1 MTEQNPPASQPNPEK
16 QPTPQTPPPKKKKSW
31 VKRILIGVGIIIVL
45 LIVLVLLAPTIAST
59 GLVRGI
65 VVSKVNDNLNGKVQ
79 INDWHLGWTGGLVVD
94 GVRVFDDQNKQIL
107 ELRKAATQLS
117 LLDAIKGKLDLGKT
131 SVEGLDF
138 TFVQYPDG
146 TNNFAK
152 LAKQAPTETKPKG
165 EKPKKNEQPSK
176 LPNVTGDFSVDARG
190 TIVSPGQPTVHLN
203 NSQIHAVI
211 TNINDPIEQSA
222 KLEVQ
227 VENGKPGTIDAS
239 GTVDAIDNNEVDV
252 KKLVADEKVLIQ
264 SVDISAANPFL
275 VASKVSLAGLANGSL
290 ELNAKGI
297 DSGNVDGQ
305 LGIDQLVAS
314 GEALKGDTYKTT
326 KLLIPIKASRTMGP
340 DGAQIAVDAL
350 SAQFDQGK
358 IDITAHA
365 PEKSLT
371 ELANLIPAAIG
382 SAMGK
387 PATQEYVL
395 AGGAG
400 SAKVVAN
407 INLAALSAQLPNTI
421 GLQKG
426 VVIEKGILAHTT
438 DLAFAADA
446 AKIHTS
452 TDITD
457 VSGTNNGKPVTL
469 DPIHAGVDLN
479 AIPGKQPQLADVKL
493 DVKSGFATVNGGGPN
508 LSKLNINGN
517 FDLAKGQQQ
526 GEQFVDLSKI
536 INGPDSPQ
544 KVSVSGI
551 GTLALT
557 TNGDLLA
564 ESGNAAV
571 TANVTLNNIK
581 ATGIQSLPAP
591 VEQDQLRF
599 TSSATLVKAQNV
611 MQAIQKLAVALQT
624 GDAQQPT
631 VDVALAG
638 DVNLPHDNTK
648 LTAPNFELTK
658 FNVSDLKKAQDQF
671 GAFVPALQQQ
681 GISINNGALYV
692 SAGGT
697 YDGNTFKLTKPLSL
711 SMRSVQMTK
720 ATTQP
725 SAQPVVVLNK
735 QNMKVDIA
743 GEVKTAGGVGANLS
757 TLSVT
762 TDPPLFAV
770 SKSGDQPLVVQMS
783 DQGALQDGKGT
794 LALSADL
801 KKLND
806 VAQAFGGQV
815 KAKSASAGEVTS
827 GTLSANVA
835 LNHPAGQG
843 TSIDLTGNVDNLS
856 IATAQKPITN
866 EKITLALSAASPE
879 DFSSVS
885 VTKGNINSSF
895 ANVNIGP
902 TTIQLTNKANPTTKP
917 STFDMLQKAAIDV
930 NVPDLAKLYTVAQT
944 FSPPSTQPAATTQPV
959 EPLDITSG
967 SMSAKLNVA
976 RNGNTTTVNVTD
988 TQISDLALKR
998 GAKSYKFA
1006 KPITLALAADLA
1018 AATTVD
1024 SLTVSQ
1030 LSGDLGGVAMLSMP
1044 TKIAVTNLQS
1054 DKPSANGAIGLT
1066 GSLANVTPLL
1076 AVVQGGDELPYR
1088 GDFAIAQNI
1097 ATKDNNVTLKGDI
1110 TTKQF
1115 QVLDA
1120 SDRSKVVF
1128 SEPVVS
1134 ISNDLVADLAQ
1145 KNATINT
1152 LSVDMPESK
1161 AVGLKLTG
1169 AVKDWETKREIDSS
1183 NPIKLQLAY
1192 DLAKIWPIVHPML
1205 VTPGQEDQFKD
1216 LKIAGKYE
1224 KQFNVSGSFP
1234 ATSTP
1239 KDPAIKHLTAGGEFV
1254 LDLLNTSGAD
1264 IQKLAIPIHLYDG
1277 KVAIEYADRPRG
1289 KNAAEDA
1296 VFNGGTLRLS
1306 GLTVDLT
1313 SDQPRL
1319 WSPKNQVLV
1328 NNASINQLLGDTLG
1342 KYVNPVFAN
1351 NKRAQGL
1358 LAVTLQ
1364 ECRGLALGQDMKTEK
1379 SGDAKIVFSLTDM
1392 DIANPLGPLIG
1403 KEFAGALNVAG
1414 SLFGSDTD
1422 ITAGQSDT
1430 FDGEIKNGVVSIH
1443 KGITTT
1449 DVTFMLT
1456 DPGVAQAN
1464 AESKPGQ
1471 KKPKPTLMPM
1481 SFKGD
1486 IRLSDLKQNLDVNIA
1501 SGLIGKFLGKKLG
1514 TKLAEALPGGLPLKM
1529 TGTTP
1534 QTKVSFSKDIITK
1547 SLIGGDLGN
1556 LLGGKNKNNATQDG
1570 SKNPNDVGGI
1580 IGDILGGNKD
1590 QQNSD
1595 SGSSSK
1601 KKKKP

>member
-1 MTEQNPPASQPNPEK
+1 MTEQTPPTSQSNPEK

-31 VKRILIGVGIIIVL
+31 VKRILIGVGVIIVL
-45 LIVLVLLAPTIAST
+45 LIVVVLLAPTIAST
-59 GLVRGI
+59 GAVRGI

-79 INDWHLGWTGGLVVD
+79 INDWHLGWTGGLVVE

-152 LAKQAPTETKPKG
+152 LARQTPKETKPKE
-165 EKPKKNEQPSK
+165 EKPKTTTSEQASK
-176 LPNVTGDFSVDARG
+176 LPNVTGDFTVDARG

-203 NSQIHAVI
+203 NSNIHAVV
-211 TNINDPIEQSA
+211 TNINDPIQQEA

-264 SVDISAANPFL
+264 SLDISAANPFL

-290 ELNAKGI
+290 QLNAKGI

-305 LGIDQLVAS
+305 LGIDQLVAT
-314 GEALKGDTYKTT
+314 GDALKGDTYKTS
-326 KLLIPIKASRTMGP
+326 KLLVPIKASRTMGP
-340 DGAQIAVDAL
+340 DGPQIAVDAL
-350 SAQFDQGK
+350 SVQFDQGK
-358 IDITAHA
+358 IDVTAHA

-371 ELANLIPAAIG
+371 ELANLIPAAVG

-395 AGGAG
+395 GGGAG
-400 SAKVVAN
+400 NAKVVAN

-426 VVIEKGILAHTT
+426 VVIDKGNLAHTT
-438 DLAFAADA
+438 DLSFASDA

-457 VSGTNNGKPVTL
+457 VSGSNNGKPVTL

-479 AIPGKQPQLADVKL
+479 AIPGKQPQLSDLKL
-493 DVKSGFATVNGGGPN
+493 DVKSGFATIDGGGAN
-508 LSKLNINGN
+508 LSKLNITGN
-517 FDLAKGQQQ
+517 FDLAKAQQQ
-526 GEQFVDLSKI
+526 GEQFVDLSKT
-536 INGPDSPQ
+536 INGPDSTQ
-544 KVSVSGI
+544 KVSLA
-551 GTLALT
+551 GTGTFALT

-564 ESGNAAV
+564 ENGNTPV
-571 TANVTLNNIK
+571 TANASLNNIK
-581 ATGIQSLPAP
+581 VTGIQSLPAP
-591 VEQDQLRF
+591 VEQDQLRL

-638 DVNLPHDNTK
+638 DVNLSPK
-648 LTAPNFELTK
+648 VTAPNFELTK

-681 GISINNGALYV
+681 GINITNGALYV

-711 SMRSVQMTK
+711 SMRSVQMTR

-725 SAQPVVVLNK
+725 SGQPVVVLNK

-743 GEVKTAGGVGANLS
+743 GEVKTAGGMGANLS
-757 TLSVT
+757 TLSIT
-762 TDPPLFAV
+762 TDPPLFSV
-770 SKSGDQPLVVQMS
+770 SKSGDTPLVVQMS

-794 LALSADL
+794 LALNADL

-856 IATAQKPITN
+856 ITTAQKPITN

-879 DFSSVS
+879 DFSSLS
-885 VTKGNINSSF
+885 VTKGKINSSF

-917 STFDMLQKAAIDV
+917 STFDMLQKAAIDL

-944 FSPPSTQPAATTQPV
+944 FSPPSTQPATTQPV

-967 SMSAKLNVA
+967 SMSAKVNVT
-976 RNGNTTTVNVTD
+976 RTGNTTTVNVTD

-1024 SLTVSQ
+1024 SLTISQ
-1030 LSGDLGGVAMLSMP
+1030 LTGDLGGVAMLSMP
-1044 TKIAVTNLQS
+1044 TKIAITNLQS
-1054 DKPSANGAIGLT
+1054 DKPSANGAIGLS

-1120 SDRSKVVF
+1120 SDRTKVVF
-1128 SEPVVS
+1128 SEPVVT
-1134 ISNDLVADLAQ
+1134 INNDLVADLAQ

-1161 AVGLKLTG
+1161 AVGVKLTG
-1169 AVKDWETKREIDSS
+1169 AIKDWETKREIDPS

-1224 KQFNVSGSFP
+1224 KQFNVTGSFP

-1239 KDPAIKHLTAGGEFV
+1239 KDPAIKHLSAGGEFV
-1254 LDLLNTSGAD
+1254 IDALNTNGAD
-1264 IQKLAIPIHLYDG
+1264 IQKLTIPIHLYDG

-1296 VFNGGTLRLS
+1296 IFNEGTLHLS

-1313 SDQPRL
+1313 ADEPRL
-1319 WSPKNQVLV
+1319 WSPKKFAIV
-1328 NNASINQLLGDTLG
+1328 NHASINQLLGESLG
-1342 KYVNPVFAN
+1342 KYINPVFAN
-1351 NKRAQGL
+1351 NKRAKGL
-1358 LAVTLQ
+1358 LDLNLE

-1379 SGDAKIVFSLTDM
+1379 SGDAKIVFSLSDM

-1403 KEFAGALNVAG
+1403 KEFAGVLNLAG
-1414 SLFGSDTD
+1414 SLAGSDTD
-1422 ITAGQSDT
+1422 VTAGQSDV
-1430 FDGEIKNGVVSIH
+1430 FDGEIKNGTIVVS
-1443 KGITTT
+1443 KGITNT
-1449 DVTFMLT
+1449 DITLMLV
-1456 DPGVAQAN
+1456 DPQTGQAN
-1464 AESKPGQ
+1464 AVSTGGKKIKPQ
-1471 KKPKPTLMPM
+1471 LLPM

-1514 TKLAEALPGGLPLKM
+1514 AKLADAMPGGLPLKM

-1547 SLIGGDLGN
+1547 SFIGGDLGN
-1556 LLGGKNKNNATQDG
+1556 LLGGKKDKNNAASDG
-1570 SKNPNDVGGI
+1570 SKNQNDVGGI

-1590 QQNSD
+1590 QNSD